1 MEGHGLG
8 EMVSPRYAD
17 PTVTSG
23 QGQTPGISRLTQSDC
38 GMIPLWSGSS
48 SEPGCF
54 FEPERPL
61 LDPQVLESCSFNTR
75 VPRRSAPKCSWLKPH
90 HPIQLWTL
98 SARGWSGAPFLA
110 VVFPST
116 SGCSLLSPVPAVRLS
131 QFPASATQR
140 CLPGFRSF
148 STRWKIFLNS
158 FLRGSS

>member
-23 QGQTPGISRLTQSDC
+23 QGQTLDISRFTQNDC
-38 GMIPLWSGSS
+38 GMILLWNGSNSG
-48 SEPGCF
+48 CL

-75 VPRRSAPKCSWLKPH
+75 VPRRSAPWLKPH
-90 HPIQLWTL
+90 RAIQLWTL

-116 SGCSLLSPVPAVRLS
+116 SGCSLLSPVPTVRLS